1 MKASLWFYVNKQKKS
16 RKSGVI
22 PIYLRVLLHGKKAEG
37 RLYEADLQEKD
48 LPLWDEGTM
57 RLRAKNHKANKFI
70 NDVQADFDD
79 FLGNNRKN
87 MHAFTALSIRDLLL
101 GPKKQS
107 QSTLIAFVDQYYA
120 TSILNNANIAEST
133 KKCYQKAIR
142 HLKAFLQKYKK
153 QHLLVQDLNA
163 ALTMQFKD
171 YLLCETGDEIK
182 RGMTEVSALGNIKK
196 FRTIFDR
203 AVDEGLL
210 DKNPFKLVKL
220 KNRSP
225 QKPRLTTSQ
234 LRALYQLDLSK
245 FPRLVPYRDLFLFS
259 CFTGLAYE
267 DAHNLSYADLVTLH
281 GGEVKVYLS
290 REKTDILTEV
300 VLVSKARDIIQK
312 YKTVAENQI
321 LMRALPQRSNQK
333 INVQLKILS
342 NMIELPF
349 ELKSHT
355 GRHSFRQLLGE
366 AGIADMAVIKRMMGH
381 SRSGDIDN
389 VYYRVTEEKLLE
401 AKQKLETYLDKY
413 LEDKS

>member
-1 MKASLWFYVNKQKKS
+1 MKTSLWFYPNKQKKS
-16 RKSGVI
+16 RKSGLT
-22 PIYLRVLLHGKKAEG
+22 PIYVRILLHGKKAEG
-37 RLYEADLQEKD
+37 RLYDTELSDRDLH
-48 LPLWDEGTM
+48 LWDAGTM
-57 RLRAKNHKANKFI
+57 RLRAKNHKTNKII

-79 FLGNNRKN
+79 FCVTNRKN
-87 MHAFTALSIRDLLL
+87 FQAFTAMSIRDLLL
-101 GPKKQS
+101 GTGQKS
-107 QSTLIAFVDQYYA
+107 QPTAIEYIDQYYA
-120 TSILNNANIAEST
+120 TSILNNNNIAGST
-133 KKCYQKAIR
+133 KQCYQKAAR

-153 QHLLVQDLNA
+153 QHLLVRELSVTLA
-163 ALTMQFKD
+163 MQFKD
-171 YLLCETGDEIK
+171 YLLCETGDEFK

-210 DKNPFKLVKL
+210 EKNPFKLVKL

-234 LRALYQLDLSK
+234 LRALYHLDLSK

-267 DAHNLSYADLVTLH
+267 DAHNLSYADLVSLH
-281 GGEVKVYLS
+281 GGEVKIYLP

-300 VLVSKARDIIQK
+300 VLTKHAKGIIEK
-312 YKTVAENQI
+312 YRSHPENQV

-355 GRHSFRQLLGE
+355 GRHTFRQLLGE
-366 AGIADMAVIKRMMGH
+366 AGIAEMAVIKRMMGH
-381 SRSGDIDN
+381 NRTGDIDN
-389 VYYRVTEEKLLE
+389 VYYQLTEVKLLE
-401 AKQKLETYLDKY
+401 AKQKLEAYLQRH
-413 LEDKS
+413 L

>member
-16 RKSGVI
+16 RKSGI
-22 PIYLRVLLHGKKAEG
+22 TPIYLRVLLHGKKAEG

-142 HLKAFLQKYKK
+142 HLKAFLLKYKK
-153 QHLLVQDLNA
+153 QHLLVQDLSA
-163 ALTMQFKD
+163 SLAMQFKD
-171 YLLCETGDEIK
+171 YLLCETGDAFK

-210 DKNPFKLVKL
+210 DKNPFKMVKL

-234 LRALYQLDLSK
+234 LHALFHLDLNK
-245 FPRLVPYRDLFLFS
+245 FPRLSPYRDLFLFS

-267 DAHNLSYADLVTLH
+267 DAHNLSNSNLVSLRD
-281 GGEVKVYLS
+281 GEVKIYLS

-300 VLVSKARDIIQK
+300 VLITHAKNIIDK
-312 YKTVAENQI
+312 YRKEPENII
-321 LMRALPQRSNQK
+321 LNRVLPQRSNQK
-333 INVQLKILS
+333 VNVQLKILS

-355 GRHSFRQLLGE
+355 GRHTFRQLLGE
-366 AGIADMAVIKRMMGH
+366 AGIAEMAVIKRMMGH
-381 SRSGDIDN
+381 NRSGDIDN
-389 VYYRVTEEKLLE
+389 VYYQITEEKLIR
-401 AKQKLETYLDKY
+401 AKEKLQKYSDEQL
-413 LEDKS
+413 